1 MADIV
6 KGSVRIGEKVI
17 TFEGP
22 PDFVTEQ
29 VARFTSDG
37 ELPVKCAVRTSRQAS
52 RRRGSVAA
60 KASSSESSCSGRML
74 ALRDDGF
81 FAAQRS
87 ISEIRMELAKHGW
100 HYPLTTLS
108 GRLQALVQR
117 RHLRREKVKDGRKKA
132 WRYSNA

>member
-1 MADIV
+1 MADVV
-6 KGSVRIGEKVI
+6 KGSVRIGEKLI

-29 VARFTSDG
+29 VARFTRDG
-37 ELPVKCAVRTSRQAS
+37 ESPNKRVARNTSRAS
-52 RRRGSVAA
+52 RRRGSVIAP
-60 KASSSESSCSGRML
+60 SLSESSCSGRML

-87 ISEIRMELAKHGW
+87 ISDIRMELAKRGW

-108 GRLQALVQR
+108 GRLQALVQQR
-117 RHLRREKVKDGRKKA
+117 ELRREKVKDGRKKA
-132 WRYSNA
+132 WRYSNT